1 MILPGCYNRATIV
14 RIEQK
19 LYFRPNLCYTL
30 PPMARLNLQQYEAVH
45 HTEGPLLVLAGAGSG
60 KTQVITSRIVHLL
73 KNKRIPPEE
82 ILAVTFTN
90 KAAKEMQERV
100 TAAAGKASQGMVIS
114 TFHSLAVRILRRDIR
129 RLGYKPSFSIYTESD
144 QSGVLRQAMRDL
156 QLDPKQYNP
165 DSIRW
170 RISLAKNRLIGP
182 DAYPKDSSDPLEAA
196 TAAVYPRYQRLLK
209 AFNAIDFDDIIML
222 AVQLLETLP
231 EVREYWQ
238 HRFRYLMVDEYQ
250 DTNACQYR
258 LIDLLAE
265 LHGNLCVVGDD
276 DQSIYGWRGAEVQ
289 NILSFEQQRQG
300 CLVVKLEQNYR
311 STGTILAAANAV
323 IRNNRTRS
331 DKALWTDSDE
341 GETIGQIVADD
352 EESEARLVV
361 EQLQLAQYQQRRP
374 WRDFAILYRS
384 NTQSRTFEEA
394 LRLEGIPYILVGG
407 QKFFERKEVKDTLA
421 YLAVLANPQDEASL
435 VRIINFPRRGIGDT
449 TMLRLNQWSLEHNT
463 NLFNALARVAEIEG
477 IAEGARKTVSAFHG
491 LLRQE
496 LAALQPNQLAAQ
508 AKELFK
514 RLGINDELHRTLG
527 DHHQARKR
535 IENIEQLVSALAAF
549 EERYPNAGLS
559 DFLERIA
566 LTEDNRR
573 ETGDEKQP
581 QDAVTLMSLHASKGL
596 EFPHVYLVGM
606 EEGLL
611 PHHRSADEDP
621 EVAEERRLC
630 YVGITRARERLTISR
645 CLTRRKYGTKEERN
659 PSRFLAE
666 LPPELL
672 AGGRTEAG
680 EAPPADMGTDFFAR
694 MLAE

>member
-1 MILPGCYNRATIV
+1 
-14 RIEQK
+14 
-19 LYFRPNLCYTL
+19 
-30 PPMARLNLQQYEAVH
+30 MARLNPQQYAAVH

-73 KNKRIPPEE
+73 KSKRIPPEE

-129 RLGYKPSFSIYTESD
+129 RLGYKPNFSIYTESD

-156 QLDPKQYNP
+156 QLDPKQFNP

-182 DAYPKDSSDPLEAA
+182 DDYPKDSNDPLDSA
-196 TAAVYPRYQRLLK
+196 TVAVYPRYQRLLK

-222 AVQLLETLP
+222 AVQLLETLT
-231 EVREYWQ
+231 EVRDYWQ

-258 LIDLLAE
+258 LIALLAE

-276 DQSIYGWRGAEVQ
+276 DQSIYGWRGAEIQ
-289 NILSFEQQRQG
+289 NILSFEQQRQS

-331 DKALWTDSDE
+331 DKALWTASDA
-341 GETIGQIVADD
+341 GETIGQIVAED

-361 EQLQLAQYQQRRP
+361 EQLQLAQYQQRRL

-407 QKFFERKEVKDTLA
+407 QKFFERKEVRDTLA

-449 TMLRLNQWSLEHNT
+449 TMLRLNQWSMEHNT
-463 NLFNALARVAEIEG
+463 SLFNALARVAEIEG
-477 IAEGARKTVSAFHG
+477 IAEGARKTVSAFYG
-491 LLRQE
+491 MLQQE
-496 LAALQPNQLAAQ
+496 LADLRPSQLAAQ
-508 AKELFK
+508 AKALFK
-514 RLGINDELHRTLG
+514 RIGINDELYRTLG
-527 DHHQARKR
+527 DHNQARKR
-535 IENIEQLVSALAAF
+535 IENIEQLINALAAF
-549 EERYPNAGLS
+549 EERYPKAGLT

-566 LTEDNRR
+566 LTEDSRR
-573 ETGDEKQP
+573 EAGEDNQP

-645 CLTRRKYGTKEERN
+645 CLTRRKYGTKEERS

-666 LPPELL
+666 LPAHLL
-672 AGGRTEAG
+672 EGDSTGSTTAV
-680 EAPPADMGTDFFAR
+680 PADLGTDFFAR
-694 MLAE
+694 MLSE

>member
-1 MILPGCYNRATIV
+1 
-14 RIEQK
+14 
-19 LYFRPNLCYTL
+19 
-30 PPMARLNLQQYEAVH
+30 MARLNPQQYAAVH

-73 KNKRIPPEE
+73 KSKRIPPEE

-129 RLGYKPSFSIYTESD
+129 RLGYKPNFSIYTESD

-156 QLDPKQYNP
+156 QLDPKQFNP

-182 DAYPKDSSDPLEAA
+182 DDYPKDSNDPLDSA
-196 TAAVYPRYQRLLK
+196 TVAVYPRYQRLLK

-222 AVQLLETLP
+222 AVQLLETLT
-231 EVREYWQ
+231 EVRDYWQ

-258 LIDLLAE
+258 LIALLAE

-276 DQSIYGWRGAEVQ
+276 DQSIYGWRGAEIQ
-289 NILSFEQQRQG
+289 NILSFEQQRQS

-331 DKALWTDSDE
+331 DKALWTASDA
-341 GETIGQIVADD
+341 GETIGQIVAED

-407 QKFFERKEVKDTLA
+407 QKFFERKEVRDTLA

-449 TMLRLNQWSLEHNT
+449 TMLRLNQWSMEHNT
-463 NLFNALARVAEIEG
+463 SLFNALARVAEIEG
-477 IAEGARKTVSAFHG
+477 IAEGARKTVSAFYG
-491 LLRQE
+491 MLQQE
-496 LAALQPNQLAAQ
+496 LADLRPSQLAAQ
-508 AKELFK
+508 AKALFK
-514 RLGINDELHRTLG
+514 RIGINDELYRTLG
-527 DHHQARKR
+527 DHNQARKR
-535 IENIEQLVSALAAF
+535 IENIEQLVNALAAF
-549 EERYPNAGLS
+549 EERYPKAGLT

-566 LTEDNRR
+566 LTEDSRR
-573 ETGDEKQP
+573 EAGEDNQP

-645 CLTRRKYGTKEERN
+645 CLTRRKYGTKEERS

-666 LPPELL
+666 LPAHLL
-672 AGGRTEAG
+672 EGDSAGSTTAV
-680 EAPPADMGTDFFAR
+680 PADLGTDFFAR
-694 MLAE
+694 MLSE

>member
-1 MILPGCYNRATIV
+1 M
-14 RIEQK
+14 
-19 LYFRPNLCYTL
+19 
-30 PPMARLNLQQYEAVH
+30 
-45 HTEGPLLVLAGAGSG
+45 LAGAGSG

-156 QLDPKQYNP
+156 ELDPKQHNP

-170 RISLAKNRLIGP
+170 RISLAKNRLISP
-182 DAYPKDSSDPLEAA
+182 EAYPKDSTDPLDSA
-196 TAAVYPRYQRLLK
+196 TAVVYPRYQRLLK

-231 EVREYWQ
+231 EVRDYWQ
-238 HRFRYLMVDEYQ
+238 RRFRYLMVDEYQ
-250 DTNACQYR
+250 DTNTCQYR
-258 LIDLLAE
+258 LIELLAE

-331 DKALWTDSDE
+331 DKALWTASDE

-352 EESEARLVV
+352 EESEAHLVV

-394 LRLEGIPYILVGG
+394 LRMEGIPYILVGG

-463 NLFNALARVAEIEG
+463 SLFNALARVAEIEG
-477 IAEGARKTVSAFHG
+477 IAEGARKTVSAFHS

-496 LAALQPNQLAAQ
+496 LANLKPNQLAAQ
-508 AKELFK
+508 AKALFK
-514 RLGINDELHRTLG
+514 RLGIDDELHRTLG
-527 DHHQARKR
+527 DHNQARKR

-549 EERYPNAGLS
+549 EERYPEAGIA

-573 ETGDEKQP
+573 ETGEDKQP

-645 CLTRRKYGTKEERN
+645 CLTRRKYGTKEERS

-666 LPPELL
+666 LPPQLL
-672 AGGRTEAG
+672 AGGRSEV
-680 EAPPADMGTDFFAR
+680 EDAPPADMGMDFFAR
-694 MLAE
+694 MLTE

>member
-1 MILPGCYNRATIV
+1 
-14 RIEQK
+14 
-19 LYFRPNLCYTL
+19 
-30 PPMARLNLQQYEAVH
+30 MARLNPQQYAAVH

-73 KNKRIPPEE
+73 KSKRIPPEE

-129 RLGYKPSFSIYTESD
+129 RLGYKPNFSIYTESD

-156 QLDPKQYNP
+156 QLDPKQFNP

-182 DAYPKDSSDPLEAA
+182 DDYPKDSNDPLDSA
-196 TAAVYPRYQRLLK
+196 TVAVYPRYQRLLK

-222 AVQLLETLP
+222 AVQLLETLT
-231 EVREYWQ
+231 EVRDYWQ

-258 LIDLLAE
+258 LIALLAE

-276 DQSIYGWRGAEVQ
+276 DQSIYGWRGAEIQ
-289 NILSFEQQRQG
+289 NILSFEQQRQS

-331 DKALWTDSDE
+331 DKALWTASDA
-341 GETIGQIVADD
+341 GETIGQIVAED

-361 EQLQLAQYQQRRP
+361 EQLQLAQYQQRRL

-407 QKFFERKEVKDTLA
+407 QKFFERKEVRDTLA

-449 TMLRLNQWSLEHNT
+449 TMLRLNQWSMEHNT
-463 NLFNALARVAEIEG
+463 SLFNALARVAEIEG
-477 IAEGARKTVSAFHG
+477 IAEGARKTVSAFYG
-491 LLRQE
+491 MLQQE
-496 LAALQPNQLAAQ
+496 LADLRPSQLAAQ
-508 AKELFK
+508 AKALFK
-514 RLGINDELHRTLG
+514 RIGINDELYRTLG
-527 DHHQARKR
+527 DHNQARKR
-535 IENIEQLVSALAAF
+535 IENIEQLVNALAAF
-549 EERYPNAGLS
+549 EERYPKAGLT

-566 LTEDNRR
+566 LTEDSRR
-573 ETGDEKQP
+573 EAGEDNQP

-645 CLTRRKYGTKEERN
+645 CLTRRKYGTKEERS

-666 LPPELL
+666 LPAHLL
-672 AGGRTEAG
+672 EGDSTGSTTAV
-680 EAPPADMGTDFFAR
+680 PADLGTDFFAR
-694 MLAE
+694 MLSE